1 MIAVGDVAYMRSA
14 DLQEVI
20 ERYAAI
26 GIDEEYARYVL
37 RLYRGPLPDEPPS
50 MPQPDAVEH

>member
-1 MIAVGDVAYMRSA
+1 MIAVGDAEYMRSA
-14 DLQEVI
+14 GVDEVI

-50 MPQPDAVEH
+50 TPQPDAVEH